1 MHMEK
6 FRELYEKIVRPS
18 RKITDFL
25 PLAVLLSLVVMFIG
39 SLISVVV
46 MRIPG
51 VRSLFDSLSYSESMS
66 SFMSDYA
73 LFFGIWLVTL
83 LVTAVFRGN
92 WPMFR
97 AFVPSRN
104 GNSFS
109 GFLMGIILGFGTN
122 AFCVLMSLLFG
133 DIKLSYYGFDF
144 VVLLAFAVVIFI
156 QSGAEELLDRYYL
169 YQKLR
174 RRYIS
179 PVVAILANSIVFALL
194 HVGNPGFTVIAGVQ
208 IFVIGLIFSLMVY
221 YHGNLWGAMSF
232 HAAWNFTQN
241 IIFGLPNSGI
251 VSEYSIFTLEAAS
264 ARNGL
269 FYNVSFGVEGSVGAC
284 LLLIILAAVMIV
296 KNRNM
301 PEYLDVWAETQKKRN
316 PENYTDKTDNS

>member
-1 MHMEK
+1 MDK
-6 FRELYEKIVRPS
+6 IKQLYRTIVRPS
-18 RKITDFL
+18 RKLTDFL
-25 PLAVLLSLVVMFIG
+25 PLAVLLSLGVMFLG
-39 SLISVVV
+39 SLISVVILK
-46 MRIPG
+46 IPG

-97 AFVPSRN
+97 AFVPGRN
-104 GNSFS
+104 GNGLP

-144 VVLLAFAVVIFI
+144 VVLLAFAVVVFI

-179 PVVAILANSIVFALL
+179 PIVAILANSIVFALL

-264 ARNGL
+264 ARNGF
-269 FYNVSFGVEGSVGAC
+269 FYNVNFGVEGSVGAC
-284 LLLIILAAVMIV
+284 LLLIILAVVMIIR
-296 KNRNM
+296 NRNK
-301 PEYLDVWAETQKKRN
+301 PEYLDVWAMKQTDGT
-316 PENYTDKTDNS
+316 PEASGEEEITAE